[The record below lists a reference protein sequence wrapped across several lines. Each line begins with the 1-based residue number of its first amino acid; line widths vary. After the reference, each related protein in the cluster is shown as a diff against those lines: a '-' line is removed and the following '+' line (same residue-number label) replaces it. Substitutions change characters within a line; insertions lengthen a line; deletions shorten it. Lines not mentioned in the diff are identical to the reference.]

1 MENGGHDGISFD
13 VRYDILDELIQR
25 QKLHIAHRVH
35 LSMQRLQQL
44 LGLAGIVC
52 GDLDDIFYTDMEQAA
67 DADHPLQGE
76 VPLAPLQ
83 LSVILGIQIEM
94 LGQLLLGHFVQQTV
108 FFDVPSYGIRFV
120 FVHVSYSL

>member
-1 MENGGHDGISFD
+1 MEDGGHDGISFD

-25 QKLHIAHRVH
+25 QKLHITHRVH

-83 LSVILGIQIEM
+83 LL
-94 LGQLLLGHFVQQTV
+94 
-108 FFDVPSYGIRFV
+108 
-120 FVHVSYSL
+120 SLIHI